1 MPRLRPSR
9 LLSRVMLG
17 WALVVLSTVFLILI
31 PVVWL
36 LPLSGAVKGSLTA
49 AFAIAGEVTFWP
61 GAAILGFEFAKRFRA
76 RLNPLRLIRGRRSS
90 AASTASPGSDRA
102 SAPVDSP
109 AGGSPPRG

>member
-1 MPRLRPSR
+1 
-9 LLSRVMLG
+9 MLG

-36 LPLSGAVKGSLTA
+36 LPLNGPVKGSLTA

-61 GAAILGFEFAKRFRA
+61 GAAMLGVEFAKRFRA
-76 RLNPLRLIRGRRSS
+76 RLNLLRLIRGHRNST
-90 AASTASPGSDRA
+90 ASTASPGSDRA